1 MNLNQPIGRAHGSIW
16 VLAVWAAT
24 APVAVTAD
32 KPEQYLGPS
41 ALVASEDGKTLFVA
55 NADARQVAWVEVS
68 TGKVTRRVDVPAEP
82 TGLALSP
89 DGTRLIVTCAA
100 PKSTVVVID
109 PVSGK
114 PAGSIPAGHTAMGPA
129 VSPDGKRL
137 YVCNRF
143 DNDVSVIDLAPG
155 GKATRVN
162 AVREPV
168 AVVVTPD
175 GKTVLVAN
183 HLPNTRTDVTFM
195 GHIAPVLTF
204 IDAETLAT
212 SSIAM
217 PRGALNLRDLCI
229 SPDGKYAYVTHLVCN
244 FELTPVQVDVG
255 WINSNVVSVIDL
267 QQRKIVNTVGLDDM
281 FQGAGNPWGVA
292 CSADGKTVF
301 VSHAGSHELSVIDA
315 SNMRA
320 KLYQM
325 LTSTLVG
332 VIADDPHLGTSPP
345 RRIKLPGK
353 GPRGL
358 AVVGSKIY
366 VAEFFSDTLAVVD
379 MQAAAGAEP
388 ATIAMGPKPQLTV
401 RRRGQLLFNDA
412 TICYQHW
419 QSCESCHSDA
429 RSDAL
434 NWDLMNDG
442 VGNFKNTKSLL
453 LAHRTPP
460 MMAEGVRPTAEV
472 AVRAGLSHIL
482 FADRPEEEA
491 AAIDEYLKSLEP
503 VASPRLVEGRLSPA
517 AQRGKKLFEDRRVG
531 CSKCHPAPLYT
542 DLRKHNVG
550 TRSPYGSI
558 DNFDTPT
565 LIEVWRTAPYL
576 HDGRYLSVK
585 NLLVEGKHGKQ
596 RGRVER
602 LSEAEIADLVEFVL
616 SL

>member
-1 MNLNQPIGRAHGSIW
+1 MLRTA
-16 VLAVWAAT
+16 VLVIVVVLLLGLERPAT
-24 APVAVTAD
+24 PA
-32 KPEQYLGPS
+32 EQYLGPY
-41 ALVASEDGKTLFVA
+41 ALAASKDAKTLYVA
-55 NADARQVAWVEVS
+55 NHDARQVCWVTLS
-68 TGKVTRRVDVPAEP
+68 PAKVTRRVDVPGEP
-82 TGLALSP
+82 TDLVLSP
-89 DGTRLIVTCAA
+89 DGATLIVTCAA
-100 PKSTVVVID
+100 PKSTIVLLD
-109 PVSGK
+109 AATGK
-114 PAGSIPAGHTAMGPA
+114 LLRSIPAGHTATGLA
-129 VSPDGKRL
+129 VSPDGTRL

-155 GKATRVN
+155 GKSTRVN

-168 AVVVTPD
+168 AVAVTPD

-183 HLPNTRTDVTFM
+183 HLPNARTDVLFM
-195 GHIAPVLTF
+195 GHVGPVLTL

-212 SSIAM
+212 SSIAL
-217 PRGALNLRDLCI
+217 PRGSLNVRDVCI

-244 FELTPVQVDVG
+244 FDLTPVQVDIG
-255 WINSNVVSVIDL
+255 WINSNVVSVIDV
-267 QQRKIVNTVGLDDM
+267 QQRKIVNTVGLDYM

-301 VSHAGSHELSVIDA
+301 VTHAGSHELSVIDA

-332 VIADDPHLGTSPP
+332 VIADDPHIGTKPP

-358 AVVGSKIY
+358 VVTGSKIY
-366 VAEFFSDTLAVVD
+366 VAEFFSDTLTVVD
-379 MQAAAGAEP
+379 LQAADDAKP
-388 ATIAMGPKPQLTV
+388 TVIAMGPKPQLTL

-419 QSCESCHSDA
+419 QSCESCHTDG

-460 MMAEGVRPTAEV
+460 VMAEGVRPTAEA

-491 AAIDEYLKSLEP
+491 LAIDEYLKSLEP
-503 VASPRLVEGRLSPA
+503 VPSPRLVDGRLSPA

-531 CSKCHPAPLYT
+531 CFKCHPAPLYT
-542 DLRKHNVG
+542 DLRKHDVG
-550 TRSPYGSI
+550 TRDEYGTVDS
-558 DNFDTPT
+558 FDTPT
-565 LIEVWRTAPYL
+565 LVEVWRTAPYL
-576 HDGRYLSVK
+576 HNGRYLTVK
-585 NLLVEGKHGKQ
+585 NLLFQGKHGKQ
-596 RGRVER
+596 RGRVEK
-602 LSEAEIADLVEFVL
+602 LDEAEIDDLVEFVL